1 MTISRRNF
9 LGGAALLAVS
19 PAVVA
24 GLDLSGDKAIEI
36 GSMDQIR
43 ALERTGPLGT
53 SEIRAALVARI
64 NCHWH
69 LFGEPPKILFLSA
82 QEAAS
87 YEKSL
92 LPVQRYSVTNVSN
105 AGYKNLLF
113 KNIPVASVDHQ
124 LMVPEERFV

>member
-1 MTISRRNF
+1 MSLSRRKF

-19 PAVVA
+19 PAVVS
-24 GLDLSGDKAIEI
+24 GLDLTGEKSIDIA
-36 GSMDQIR
+36 SMDDLR

-69 LFGEPPKILFLSA
+69 LFGEPPKILFLSP
-82 QEAAS
+82 QEASS

-92 LPVQRYSVTNVSN
+92 VPVQRYSVTDVSN
-105 AGYKNLLF
+105 AGYDNLMF
-113 KNIPVASVDHQ
+113 KGIPVASVDHQ
-124 LMVPEERFV
+124 LMVPEGRFV